1 MYFIIKEYIL
11 AATSSWYNEDINKLC

>member
-11 AATSSWYNEDINKLC
+11 ASTSSWYNGDINKIS